1 MFPTRPTR
9 LTPHPTRFQRNPLN
23 DMQSYVSPWM
33 DEDLSIFRDAAA
45 RFLDSEMVPND
56 AQWRKQQH
64 VGKDIWRKA
73 GSMGLLCTDISA
85 DYGGVGGDFR
95 HEAVLYEELARRGL
109 SGFGQG
115 VHSICAHYLVNHGT
129 EEQKHRFLPRMA
141 SGELIGAIGMT
152 EPGAGSDLQ
161 GLKTRAVLDGD
172 HYIINGSKI
181 FITNGYLAGLIALV
195 VKTQP
200 GTGAKGTSI
209 VMVETANLE
218 GFRVGRILDKMGM
231 KSQDTA
237 ELFFDNVRVPA
248 AALLGGAEGQ
258 GFYQLMG
265 DLPYERA
272 VIAVAAVG
280 AMEGALAET
289 VKYVKDR
296 KAFGKSIAE
305 FQNTKFKLAEI
316 ATKTQVARIFVDD
329 CIAKVVAGTL
339 DTVTAS
345 MAKYWVTD
353 TQQEILDECV
363 QLHGGYGYMNE
374 YLVCR
379 MFADSRVQRI
389 YGGTNE
395 IMKEVISRA
404 L

>member
-1 MFPTRPTR
+1 M
-9 LTPHPTRFQRNPLN
+9 N
-23 DMQSYVSPWM
+23 SYASPWM

-45 RFLDSEMVPND
+45 RFLEAEMVPNEVE
-56 AQWRKQQH
+56 WRKQQH
-64 VGKDIWRKA
+64 VGKEIWLKA
-73 GSMGLLCTDISA
+73 GSTGLLCTDVSA
-85 DYGGVGGDFR
+85 EYGGGGGDFR
-95 HEAVLYEELARRGL
+95 HEAVLYEELGRRGL

-161 GLKTRAVLDGD
+161 GLRTRAVRDGD
-172 HYIINGSKI
+172 NYVIDGSKI
-181 FITNGYLAGLIALV
+181 FITNGFLAGLIALV

-200 GTGAKGTSI
+200 GAGAKGTSI
-209 VMVETANLE
+209 IMVETANLE
-218 GFRVGRILDKMGM
+218 GFRVGRILDKMGL

-237 ELFFDNVRVPA
+237 ELFFENVRVPA
-248 AALLGGAEGQ
+248 ANLLGGEEGQ

-272 VIAVAAVG
+272 LIAVVG
-280 AMEGALAET
+280 VAAMEGALAET
-289 VKYVKDR
+289 IKYVKER
-296 KAFGKSIAE
+296 KAFGKTIAE

-316 ATKTQVARIFVDD
+316 ATKTHIARVFVDD

-345 MAKYWVTD
+345 MAKYWITD
-353 TQQEILDECV
+353 TQQEVLDECV

-379 MFADSRVQRI
+379 MFADARVQRI

-395 IMKEVISRA
+395 IMKELISRA

>member
-1 MFPTRPTR
+1 
-9 LTPHPTRFQRNPLN
+9 LTTQNNSPAANASGIGGIGTQ
-23 DMQSYVSPWM
+23 VSPWM
-33 DEDLSIFRDAAA
+33 DEDLTIFRDAVS
-45 RFLDSEMVPND
+45 RFVDAEMVPNEH
-56 AQWRKQQH
+56 QWRKQQN

-73 GSMGLLCTDISA
+73 GAMGLLCTDISTS
-85 DYGGVGGDFR
+85 YGGIGGDFR
-95 HEAVLYEELARRGL
+95 HEAVIYEELGRRGL

-152 EPGAGSDLQ
+152 EPSAGSDLQ
-161 GLKTRAVLDGD
+161 GLKTRAVRDGGD
-172 HYIINGSKI
+172 YIVNGSKT
-181 FITNGYLAGLIALV
+181 FITNGYLADLIALV
-195 VKTQP
+195 VKTNP
-200 GTGAKGTSI
+200 GERAKGTSI
-209 VMVETANLE
+209 LMVETKDLQ
-218 GFRVGRILDKMGM
+218 GYRVGRILDKMGL

-248 AALLGGAEGQ
+248 ANLLGGEEGQ

-272 VIAVAAVG
+272 LIAVVG
-280 AMEGALAET
+280 VAAMEGALAET

-296 KAFGKSIAE
+296 KAFGKAIAE
-305 FQNTKFKLAEI
+305 FQNSKFKLAEI
-316 ATKTQVARIFVDD
+316 ATKTRIARVFVDD
-329 CIAKVVAGTL
+329 CIAKIVNGTL

-345 MAKYWVTD
+345 MAKYWITD
-353 TQQEILDECV
+353 TQQEVLDECV

-395 IMKEVISRA
+395 IMKELISRS

>member
-1 MFPTRPTR
+1 
-9 LTPHPTRFQRNPLN
+9 
-23 DMQSYVSPWM
+23 M
-33 DEDLSIFRDAAA
+33 DDDLSIFRESAA
-45 RFLDSEMVPND
+45 RFLEAEMVPNEE
-56 AQWRKQQH
+56 QWRKQQH
-64 VGKDIWRKA
+64 VGRDIWRKA
-73 GSMGLLCTDISA
+73 GSVGLLCTDISA
-85 DYGGVGGDFR
+85 EYGGVGGDFR

-115 VHSICAHYLVNHGT
+115 VHSICAHYLINHGT
-129 EEQKHRFLPRMA
+129 LEQKRRFLPRMA
-141 SGELIGAIGMT
+141 SGDLIGAIGMT

-161 GLKTRAVLDGD
+161 GIKTRAVPDGGD
-172 HYIINGSKI
+172 YVINGSKI
-181 FITNGYLAGLIALV
+181 FITNGFLASLIALV

-200 GTGAKGTSI
+200 GAGSKGTSI
-209 VMVETANLE
+209 IMVETENLE
-218 GFRVGRILDKMGM
+218 GYRVGRILDKMGL

-237 ELFFDNVRVPA
+237 ELFFENVRVPA
-248 AALLGGAEGQ
+248 SNLLGGEEGQ
-258 GFYQLMG
+258 GFYQLMS

-272 VIAVAAVG
+272 VIAVVAVG

-289 VKYVKDR
+289 VKYVKER

-316 ATKTQVARIFVDD
+316 ATKTRIARVFVDD
-329 CIAKVVAGTL
+329 CIAKVTAGTL

-353 TQQEILDECV
+353 TQQEVLDECV

-395 IMKEVISRA
+395 IMKELISRA

>member
-1 MFPTRPTR
+1 MKI
-9 LTPHPTRFQRNPLN
+9 H
-23 DMQSYVSPWM
+23 VSPWM
-33 DEDLSIFRDAAA
+33 DDDLAVFRDAAA
-45 RFLDSEMVPND
+45 RFIDAEMVPNE
-56 AQWRKQQH
+56 AQWREQRH
-64 VGKDIWRKA
+64 VGRDIWRKA
-73 GSMGLLCTDISA
+73 GAIGLLCTDVSA
-85 DYGGVGGDFR
+85 DYGGGGGDFR

-129 EEQKHRFLPRMA
+129 LEQKRRFLPRMA
-141 SGELIGAIGMT
+141 RGELIGAIGMT
-152 EPGAGSDLQ
+152 EPAAGSDLQ
-161 GLKTRAVLDGD
+161 GLKTRAIRDGD
-172 HYIINGSKI
+172 EYVINGSKI

-200 GTGAKGTSI
+200 GAGAKGTSI
-209 VMVETANLE
+209 IMVETANLE
-218 GFRVGRILDKMGM
+218 GFRVGRILDKMGL
-231 KSQDTA
+231 KAQDTS
-237 ELFFDNVRVPA
+237 ELFFDEVRVPA
-248 AALLGGAEGQ
+248 ANLLGGAEGQ

-272 VIAVAAVG
+272 LIAVVAVA

-289 VKYVKDR
+289 IKYVKER

-316 ATKTQVARIFVDD
+316 ATKTRIARVFVDH
-329 CIAKVVAGTL
+329 CIAKIVDGTL

-345 MAKYWVTD
+345 MAKYWTTD
-353 TQQEILDECV
+353 TQQEVLDECV

-395 IMKEVISRA
+395 IMKELISRA

>member
-1 MFPTRPTR
+1 MSASVVST
-9 LTPHPTRFQRNPLN
+9 
-23 DMQSYVSPWM
+23 YESPWM
-33 DEDLSIFRDAAA
+33 DDDLAMFRDAAG
-45 RFLDSEMVPND
+45 RFIEAEMVPND
-56 AQWRKQQH
+56 EQWRKQQN
-64 VGKDIWRKA
+64 VGKDIWLKA
-73 GSMGLLCTDISA
+73 GSVGLLCTDVSA

-95 HEAVLYEELARRGL
+95 HEAVLYEELGRRAL
-109 SGFGQG
+109 NGFGQG

-129 EEQKHRFLPRMA
+129 EDQKKRFLPRMA

-152 EPGAGSDLQ
+152 EPAAGSDLQ
-161 GLKTRAVLDGD
+161 GLKSRAVRDGD
-172 HYIINGSKI
+172 DYVINGSKI

-195 VKTQP
+195 VKTRP
-200 GTGAKGTSI
+200 GEGAKGTSI
-209 VMVETANLE
+209 IMVETKDLE
-218 GFRVGRILDKMGM
+218 GYRVGRILDKMGL

-237 ELFFDNVRVPA
+237 ELFFENVRVPA
-248 AALLGGAEGQ
+248 ANLLSGSEGQ
-258 GFYQLMG
+258 GFYQLMA
-265 DLPYERA
+265 DLPYERVLIA
-272 VIAVAAVG
+272 VSAVAA
-280 AMEGALAET
+280 MEGGVAET
-289 VKYVKDR
+289 IRYVKDR
-296 KAFGKSIAE
+296 KAFGKAIAE

-316 ATKTQVARIFVDD
+316 ATKTRVARVFVDD
-329 CIAKVVAGTL
+329 CIAKIVNGTL

-353 TQQEILDECV
+353 MQQDVLDECV

-374 YLVCR
+374 YMVCR

>member
-1 MFPTRPTR
+1 MNTALSTPIRPAA
-9 LTPHPTRFQRNPLN
+9 PPA
-23 DMQSYVSPWM
+23 VSPWLV
-33 DEDLSIFRDAAA
+33 EDLAIFRDAAA
-45 RFLDSEMVPND
+45 KFIDSEMVPND
-56 AQWRKQQH
+56 ERWRKQQH
-64 VGKDIWRKA
+64 VGHEIWRKA
-73 GSMGLLCTDISA
+73 GAMGLLCTDIPA
-85 DYGGVGGDFR
+85 EYGGVGGDFR
-95 HEAVLYEELARRGL
+95 HEVVLYEELNRRGL

-141 SGELIGAIGMT
+141 RGELVGAIGMT
-152 EPGAGSDLQ
+152 EPAAGSDLQ
-161 GLKTRAVLDGD
+161 GIKTRAVREGD
-172 HYIINGSKI
+172 EYVINGSKI

-195 VKTQP
+195 VKTTP
-200 GTGAKGTSI
+200 GAGAKGTSI
-209 VMVETANLE
+209 LLVETAGLA

-231 KSQDTA
+231 KAQDTS
-237 ELFFDNVRVPA
+237 ELFFEDVRVPA
-248 AALLGGAEGQ
+248 ANLLGGAEGQ

-272 VIAVAAVG
+272 LIAVAGVA
-280 AMEGALAET
+280 AMEGALEATIRYAKE
-289 VKYVKDR
+289 R
-296 KAFGKSIAE
+296 KAFGRSIAE
-305 FQNTKFKLAEI
+305 FQNTKFKLAEL
-316 ATKTQVARIFVDD
+316 ATKTRVARLFVDD

-353 TQQEILDECV
+353 MQQEVIDECV

-379 MFADSRVQRI
+379 LFADARVQRI

-395 IMKEVISRA
+395 IMKEVISRS

>member
-1 MFPTRPTR
+1 
-9 LTPHPTRFQRNPLN
+9 
-23 DMQSYVSPWM
+23 M
-33 DEDLSIFRDAAA
+33 DEDLAIFRDAVA
-45 RFLDSEMVPND
+45 RFLEAEMVPD
-56 AQWRKQQH
+56 EAQWRKQQH
-64 VGKDIWRKA
+64 VGKEIWRKA
-73 GSMGLLCTDISA
+73 GAMGFLCTDVPA
-85 DYGGVGGDFR
+85 EFGGVGGDFR

-115 VHSICAHYLVNHGT
+115 VHSICAHYLLNHGT
-129 EEQKHRFLPRMA
+129 PEQKHRFLPRMA

-161 GLKTRAVLDGD
+161 GIKTRAVRDGD
-172 HYIINGSKI
+172 DYVINGSKI

-200 GTGAKGTSI
+200 GAGAKGTSI
-209 VMVETANLE
+209 IMVETANLE

-237 ELFFDNVRVPA
+237 ELFFENVRVPA
-248 AALLGGAEGQ
+248 ANLLGSVEGQ

-272 VIAVAAVG
+272 LIAVAAVG
-280 AMEGALAET
+280 AMEGALAAT
-289 VKYVKDR
+289 IQYVKER
-296 KAFGKSIAE
+296 SAFGKKIAE

-316 ATKTQVARIFVDD
+316 ATKTQVARVFVDD

-339 DTVTAS
+339 DTITAS
-345 MAKYWVTD
+345 MAKCWTTD
-353 TQQEILDECV
+353 TQQEVLDECV

-395 IMKEVISRA
+395 IMKELISRA

>member
-1 MFPTRPTR
+1 M
-9 LTPHPTRFQRNPLN
+9 
-23 DMQSYVSPWM
+23 SAAAASAYVSPWM
-33 DEDLSIFRDAAA
+33 DDELAIFRDAAS
-45 RFLDSEMVPND
+45 RFVETEMVPHED
-56 AQWRKQQH
+56 QWRKQQN
-64 VGKDIWRKA
+64 VGKEIWRKA
-73 GSMGLLCTDISA
+73 GAVGLLCTDVSA
-85 DYGGVGGDFR
+85 DYGGGGGDFR

-129 EEQKHRFLPRMA
+129 VEQKQRFLPRLA

-152 EPGAGSDLQ
+152 EPAAGSDLQ
-161 GLKTRAVLDGD
+161 GLKTRAVREGD
-172 HYIINGSKI
+172 EYVINGSKI

-195 VKTQP
+195 VKTRP
-200 GTGAKGTSI
+200 GEGAKGTSI
-209 VMVETANLE
+209 LMVETQDLK
-218 GFRVGRILDKMGM
+218 GYRVGRILDKMGL

-237 ELFFDNVRVPA
+237 ELFFEDVRVPA
-248 AALLGGAEGQ
+248 ANLLGGAEGQ

-272 VIAVAAVG
+272 VIAVSGVA

-296 KAFGKSIAE
+296 RAFGRSIAE
-305 FQNTKFKLAEI
+305 FQNTKFKLAEA
-316 ATKTQVARIFVDD
+316 ATKTRIARVFIDD
-329 CIAKVVAGTL
+329 CIAKIVAGTL
-339 DTVTAS
+339 DSVTAS
-345 MAKYWVTD
+345 MAKYWITD
-353 TQQEILDECV
+353 TQQEVLDECL

-379 MFADSRVQRI
+379 LFADSRVQRI

-395 IMKEVISRA
+395 IMKELIGRS

>member
-1 MFPTRPTR
+1 M
-9 LTPHPTRFQRNPLN
+9 NAAVAGG
-23 DMQSYVSPWM
+23 YESPWM
-33 DEDLSIFRDAAA
+33 NEELAIFRDAAA
-45 RFLDSEMVPND
+45 RFIESEMVPNEM
-56 AQWRKQQH
+56 QWRKQQN
-64 VGKDIWRKA
+64 VGKEIWRKA
-73 GSMGLLCTDISA
+73 GAMGLLCTDVSA
-85 DYGGVGGDFR
+85 EYGGVGGDFR
-95 HEAVLYEELARRGL
+95 HEAVIYEELARRGL

-115 VHSICAHYLVNHGT
+115 VHSICAHYFVNHGT

-152 EPGAGSDLQ
+152 EPAAGSDLQ
-161 GLKTRAVLDGD
+161 GLKTRAIRDGD
-172 HYIINGSKI
+172 SYVVNGSKI

-209 VMVETANLE
+209 IMVETANLE

-237 ELFFDNVRVPA
+237 ELFFENRRVPA
-248 AALLGGAEGQ
+248 ANLLGGAEGQ

-272 VIAVAAVG
+272 LIAVVAVA

-289 VKYVKDR
+289 IKYVKER

-316 ATKTQVARIFVDD
+316 ATKTRIARVFVDD
-329 CIAKVVAGTL
+329 CIARVAAG
-339 DTVTAS
+339 
-345 MAKYWVTD
+345 
-353 TQQEILDECV
+353 
-363 QLHGGYGYMNE
+363 
-374 YLVCR
+374 
-379 MFADSRVQRI
+379 
-389 YGGTNE
+389 
-395 IMKEVISRA
+395 
-404 L
+404 

>member
-1 MFPTRPTR
+1 
-9 LTPHPTRFQRNPLN
+9 
-23 DMQSYVSPWM
+23 M
-33 DEDLSIFRDAAA
+33 DDDLAMFRDAAG
-45 RFLDSEMVPND
+45 RFVEAEMVPND
-56 AQWRKQQH
+56 ALWRKQQN
-64 VGKDIWRKA
+64 VGRDIWLKA
-73 GSMGLLCTDISA
+73 GSLGLLCTDVSA

-95 HEAVLYEELARRGL
+95 HEAVLYEELGRRAL

-129 EEQKHRFLPRMA
+129 EDQKRRFLPRMA

-152 EPGAGSDLQ
+152 EPAAGSDLQ
-161 GLKTRAVLDGD
+161 GLKTRAVRDGD
-172 HYIINGSKI
+172 DYVINGSKI

-195 VKTQP
+195 VKTRP
-200 GTGAKGTSI
+200 GEGAKGTSI
-209 VMVETANLE
+209 IMVETKDLD
-218 GFRVGRILDKMGM
+218 GYRVGRILDKMGL

-237 ELFFDNVRVPA
+237 ELFFEDVRVPA
-248 AALLGGAEGQ
+248 ANLLGGSEGQ
-258 GFYQLMG
+258 GFYQLMA
-265 DLPYERA
+265 DLPYER
-272 VIAVAAVG
+272 VLIAVAAVA
-280 AMEGALAET
+280 AMEGGVAET
-289 VKYVKDR
+289 IRYVKER
-296 KAFGKSIAE
+296 KAFGQPIAE

-316 ATKTQVARIFVDD
+316 ATKTRIARVFVDD
-329 CIAKVVAGTL
+329 CIAKIVNGTL

-353 TQQEILDECV
+353 MQQDVLDECV

-374 YLVCR
+374 YMVCR

>member
-1 MFPTRPTR
+1 M
-9 LTPHPTRFQRNPLN
+9 NN
-23 DMQSYVSPWM
+23 YESPWM

-45 RFLDSEMVPND
+45 RFLDAEMVPNEVE
-56 AQWRKQQH
+56 WRKQQH
-64 VGKDIWRKA
+64 VGKDIWLKA
-73 GSMGLLCTDISA
+73 GSMGLLCTDVSA
-85 DYGGVGGDFR
+85 EYGGVGGDFR
-95 HEAVLYEELARRGL
+95 HEAVLYGELARRGL

-129 EEQKHRFLPRMA
+129 EEQKRRFLPRMA

-161 GLKTRAVLDGD
+161 GLKTRAVRDGD
-172 HYIINGSKI
+172 DYLVNGSKI

-209 VMVETANLE
+209 LMVETANLP

-237 ELFFDNVRVPA
+237 ELFFENVRVPA
-248 AALLGGAEGQ
+248 ANLLDGAEGQ

-272 VIAVAAVG
+272 LIAVVAVA

-289 VKYVKDR
+289 IKYVKDR
-296 KAFGKSIAE
+296 KAFGKTIAE

-316 ATKTQVARIFVDD
+316 ATKTHIARVFVDD

-345 MAKYWVTD
+345 MAKYWITD
-353 TQQEILDECV
+353 TQQEVIDECV

-379 MFADSRVQRI
+379 MFADARVQRI

-395 IMKEVISRA
+395 IMKELISRA

>member
-1 MFPTRPTR
+1 MSAAAAGT
-9 LTPHPTRFQRNPLN
+9 
-23 DMQSYVSPWM
+23 YESPWM
-33 DEDLSIFRDAAA
+33 DDELAIFRDAAS
-45 RFLDSEMVPND
+45 RFVETEMVPHED
-56 AQWRKQQH
+56 QWRKQQN
-64 VGKDIWRKA
+64 VGKEIWRKA
-73 GSMGLLCTDISA
+73 GAIGLLCTDVSA
-85 DYGGVGGDFR
+85 DFGGGGGDFR
-95 HEAVLYEELARRGL
+95 HEAVLYQELARRGL

-129 EEQKHRFLPRMA
+129 LEQKQRFLPRLA

-152 EPGAGSDLQ
+152 EPAAGSDLQ
-161 GLKTRAVLDGD
+161 GLKTRAVRDGD
-172 HYIINGSKI
+172 EYLVNGSKI

-195 VKTQP
+195 VKTRP
-200 GTGAKGTSI
+200 GEGAKGTSI
-209 VMVETANLE
+209 LMVETQALK
-218 GFRVGRILDKMGM
+218 GYRVGRILDKMGL

-237 ELFFDNVRVPA
+237 ELFYEDVRVPA
-248 AALLGGAEGQ
+248 ANLLGGTEGQ

-272 VIAVAAVG
+272 VIAVTAVA

-296 KAFGKSIAE
+296 RAFGKSIAE
-305 FQNTKFKLAEI
+305 FQNTKFKLAEA
-316 ATKTQVARIFVDD
+316 ATKTRLARVFVDD
-329 CIAKVVAGTL
+329 CIAKIVAGTL

-345 MAKYWVTD
+345 MAKYWITD
-353 TQQEILDECV
+353 TQQEVLDECL

-379 MFADSRVQRI
+379 LFADSRVQRI

-395 IMKEVISRA
+395 IMKELIGRS